1 MSDIYRALRGTSR
14 VADRAE
20 INEEQSM
27 RWSQNFIYTLRQD
40 PADAEVISH
49 RLMVRAGFIAK
60 VAAGIYSYLPLATRS
75 LAKLSAIVREE
86 MAGAGSAELL
96 MPAVQPAELWQDS
109 GRWAEYGPELLRI
122 KDRHEREFC
131 FGPTHEEIIT
141 DIVRGTVT
149 SYKQL
154 PVNMYQIQTKFRDE
168 IRPRFGLMRG
178 REFLMK
184 DAYTFHADDDDLDLA
199 YRAMERAYRRVFS
212 RCGLSYTQVEADTGN
227 IGGSESHEFMVLAET
242 GEDAILS
249 CPECHYAANV
259 EKAETG
265 ALEAAPPWPLDSPDA
280 PREVDT
286 PDQRTIEEVSDF
298 LGIAPAHLVK
308 TLIFETDED
317 FVAVLIRGDLEVN
330 EIKLKN
336 ALDCL
341 HLQLASEQ
349 KILEITGGPQ
359 GFSGPVGLKDIRLL
373 ADLSVMDLEVA
384 ATGANKDQAHVVGVV
399 PNRDFTPD
407 QVINLRL
414 AKAGDPC
421 PRCEGTLIEKRGIE
435 VGHVFKLGTKYS
447 KAMRCTFLDANGEE
461 QLMIMGCYGLGVSRT
476 MAAAIEQ
483 NHDDKGIIWPL
494 PLAPHEVVLVLLNS
508 DKQEVVEAA
517 EALYSKLVD
526 AGIDVLFDDRPERPG
541 VKFNDMDLIGF
552 PVRVVVGKRG
562 LESGEVELSLR
573 RDGERRP
580 TPIADLVPAVNSLL
594 EELRGEIDD

>member
-1 MSDIYRALRGTSR
+1 
-14 VADRAE
+14 
-20 INEEQSM
+20 M
-27 RWSQNFIYTLRQD
+27 RWSQNFIHTLRQD
-40 PADAEVISH
+40 PSDAEVISH
-49 RLMVRAGFIAK
+49 RLLVRAGFIAK
-60 VAAGIYSYLPLATRS
+60 VAAGIYNYLPLATRS

-86 MAGAGSAELL
+86 MAGAGSAELV

-109 GRWAEYGPELLRI
+109 GRWAQYGPELLRF
-122 KDRHEREFC
+122 KDRHDRDFC
-131 FGPTHEEIIT
+131 FGPTHEEVIT

-149 SYKQL
+149 SYRQL
-154 PVNMYQIQTKFRDE
+154 PVNLYQIQTKFRDE

-184 DAYTFHADDDDLDLA
+184 DAYTFHADDADLDLA

-212 RCGLSYTQVEADTGN
+212 RCGLRYTQVEADTGN

-249 CPECHYAANV
+249 CPKCHYGANV
-259 EKAETG
+259 EKAEAG
-265 ALEAAPPWPLDSPDA
+265 ALAAAPAWPLDTPDT

-286 PDQRTIEEVSDF
+286 PDQRTIEEVSEF

-308 TLIFETDED
+308 TLIFETDEGI
-317 FVAVLIRGDLEVN
+317 VAVLIRGDLEVN

-341 HLQLASEQ
+341 QLQLASEQ

-359 GFSGPVGLKDIRLL
+359 GFSGPVGLEGVRLL
-373 ADLSVMDLEVA
+373 ADPSVMALEVA
-384 ATGANKDQAHVVGVV
+384 ATGGNKDHTHIVGVV

-407 QVINLRL
+407 EVVELRL
-414 AKAGDPC
+414 AQAGDPC
-421 PRCEGTLIEKRGIE
+421 PRCDGTLIEMRGIE

-447 KAMRCTFLDANGEE
+447 EAMRCTFLDADGDE
-461 QLMIMGCYGLGVSRT
+461 QLMTMGCYGLGVSRT

-494 PLAPHEVVLVLLNS
+494 PLAPYEVALVLLNS
-508 DKQEVVEAA
+508 DKEEVVEAA
-517 EALYSKLVD
+517 TALYEKLVD

-552 PVRVVVGKRG
+552 PVRIVVGKRG

-580 TPIADLVPAVNSLL
+580 TPIGELVPAVKALL
-594 EELRGEIDD
+594 DELKGEIGS